1 MTWKFMDV
9 LFWKYWIW
17 RFEFVEWIKVNIKTV
32 CMSNIHAP
40 CSYAKSKIMTLWV
53 WQCLAHDECPWL
65 PSHLLFHGNVLRAF
79 QMERVLKICLPMQ
92 ETLYTQVR
100 SLGPEVP
107 LEMEWLPIPVFLPGK
122 SHGERNLVD
131 YSSGSHS
138 QVNLSTYRVVGR

>member
-1 MTWKFMDV
+1 
-9 LFWKYWIW
+9 
-17 RFEFVEWIKVNIKTV
+17 
-32 CMSNIHAP
+32 
-40 CSYAKSKIMTLWV
+40 
-53 WQCLAHDECPWL
+53 
-65 PSHLLFHGNVLRAF
+65 
-79 QMERVLKICLPMQ
+79 MERVLKICLPMQ